1 MATWII
7 LPVVS
12 STVNGLFRSSKTAK
26 RLSSMGE
33 CTQPLLKPQN
43 CNGLGSSV
51 SSSTHQMCSQT
62 VYYAEILEP
71 APLRNRREVMRKRM
85 NACLMTPWQKF
96 KHRRKKP
103 WKLSLQLLVL
113 FMVTFQVKR

>member
-1 MATWII
+1 MATWIL

-12 STVNGLFRSSKTAK
+12 STVNGLFRSSKAK
-26 RLSSMGE
+26 GCHSMGE

-62 VYYAEILEP
+62 VYHAEILEP
-71 APLRNRREVMRKRM
+71 APLRNRGEVMRKRM
-85 NACLMTPWQKF
+85 NSCLMTPWQKF
-96 KHRRKKP
+96 KYRRKKP
-103 WKLSLQLLVL
+103 WKLPLQLLVSL
-113 FMVTFQVKR
+113 MVTVQVKR